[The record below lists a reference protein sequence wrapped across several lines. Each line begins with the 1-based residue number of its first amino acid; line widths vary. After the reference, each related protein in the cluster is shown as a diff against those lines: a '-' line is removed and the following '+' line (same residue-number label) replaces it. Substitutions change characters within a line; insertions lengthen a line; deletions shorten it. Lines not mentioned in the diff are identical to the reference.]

1 MAQVQRSYCNSE
13 LSACRG
19 GACGGVPAGVSG
31 RPPGNAVRCGSAARR
46 CTLQLGIHSREVF
59 GLVVSK
65 SRVTVSNDNIYM
77 SIITDGTCWQCGVSA
92 THTGPPQTQTPIP
105 KKCARGAFSNAGRRR
120 CAADCRFNSNKSTA
134 CAASAGLPGGRG
146 RPTPVLQA
154 RRQVRQVRLLWTT
167 GKSRQ
172 VSAER
177 QATSDIRLRL
187 TPVPV
192 GIPKA
197 EH

>member
-1 MAQVQRSYCNSE
+1 MAKCSE
-13 LSACRG
+13 AIAIVNCRRAGGGRVAACRRASRG
-19 GACGGVPAGVSG
+19 GRRGTLCGA
-31 RPPGNAVRCGSAARR
+31 RCGSAARR

-146 RPTPVLQA
+146 RPTPVLPA

-167 GKSRQ
+167 GKSRP
-172 VSAER
+172 SER
-177 QATSDIRLRL
+177 
-187 TPVPV
+187 
-192 GIPKA
+192 
-197 EH
+197 